1 MNLLPGLFLLTMLD
15 APFPPDKYSVQT
27 SRMMIVEQLEC
38 DPLKNRREKGN
49 LALIIK
55 LFIL

>member
-1 MNLLPGLFLLTMLD
+1 MNLLPGLFPRTMLD

-27 SRMMIVEQLEC
+27 TRMMRGEQLEC